1 MAPVLRPNLL
11 SVMAQA
17 TSPSPRLWP
26 PETCNEHTALT
37 IGTSGGVGGSGSS
50 ADEAASFSSSS
61 DKERA
66 PWPVTLG
73 TLLALQLGWGLWLM
87 PAVYAR

>member
-26 PETCNEHTALT
+26 PETCSEHTALT
-37 IGTSGGVGGSGSS
+37 VGTSGSGGVGGSGSS
-50 ADEAASFSSSS
+50 ADEVASFAT

>member
-1 MAPVLRPNLL
+1 M
-11 SVMAQA
+11 
-17 TSPSPRLWP
+17 
-26 PETCNEHTALT
+26 
-37 IGTSGGVGGSGSS
+37 GGSGSS
-50 ADEAASFSSSS
+50 AGSEEATSQLP

-87 PAVYAR
+87 PAVYARWGCMHAHSEQEG